1 MKPRI
6 LFVDDESNI
15 LQGLRRMLR
24 SMRNEWTMDFA
35 EGGEEALKTLEG
47 ESYDVLVTDMKMPGV
62 GGAEL
67 LDQVAERYPQMLR
80 FILSGE
86 ADTEATFR
94 TVVTSHQFF
103 PKPSNSE
110 RLVAVISH
118 CLRRRSEFE
127 NIDMGALVT
136 GVRCLATSRSTFD
149 ALADLLDS
157 ESATIDQAVELFA
170 DEPALAA
177 KVMQLAN
184 SAYFGIGDP
193 VFSPRAAANLLG
205 WDVLRALLINE
216 SFVSAFPSGPCRA
229 AYERAIAQARSV
241 SELSAWIAEQ
251 RGASAQVI
259 EQARLAGLLH
269 NLGRLLLCDQAG
281 DHYARVTALVDEGK
295 GPDDA
300 EREVFAASHVVFGA
314 YLAAAWGMPSAVVEA
329 IRHHRE
335 PGVPEQDE
343 DARLPLLAVHAAL
356 GIVSASDAGEP
367 SDAVLAR
374 LDTDFLGQQG
384 CTENIADWAE
394 GWRRI
399 GSAA

>member
-1 MKPRI
+1 MKPRV

-24 SMRNEWTMDFA
+24 SMRNEWAMDFA
-35 EGGEEALKTLEG
+35 EGGEEALKLLEG
-47 ESYDVLVTDMKMPGV
+47 ESYDVLVTDMKMPGI

-110 RLVAVISH
+110 RIVAVISH
-118 CLRRRSEFE
+118 CLQRRSELE
-127 NIDMGALVT
+127 SIDTGALVT

-149 ALADLLDS
+149 ALAALLDS

-193 VFSPRAAANLLG
+193 VFSPKAAANLLG
-205 WDVLRALLINE
+205 WDVLRALLVNE
-216 SFVSAFPSGPCRA
+216 SFVSPYPSGPCRTT
-229 AYERAIAQARSV
+229 YEQAIAQARSV

-251 RGASAQVI
+251 RGASPHVL

-269 NLGRLLLCDQAG
+269 NLGRLLLCDQAC
-281 DHYARVTALVDEGK
+281 DDYARVVTLVDEGK
-295 GPDDA
+295 SLEEA
-300 EREVFAASHVVFGA
+300 ERSIFAASHAVFGA
-314 YLAAAWGMPSAVVEA
+314 YLAAAWGMPPAVVEA
-329 IRHHRE
+329 IRHHRQ
-335 PGVPEQDE
+335 PGASQQGD
-343 DARLPLLAVHAAL
+343 DARLPLLAVHSAL
-356 GIVSASDAGEP
+356 GIVSACDAGEP
-367 SDAVLAR
+367 ANTVAAR
-374 LDTDFLGQQG
+374 LDTEFLGQEG
-384 CTENIADWAE
+384 CVESIADWTE
-394 GWRRI
+394 GWRRL